1 MHRRKIRIARQMKVK
16 NRKLCRAVYV
26 LDVLRRPIATD
37 EWEHLYMHEPQ
48 GFSATATRCFSLNR
62 QSNTE
67 YNGNRWRFIS
77 LALILETSRS
87 RCRRPPSWSGAN
99 QRVRLHER
107 CTSRRP
113 DISINMRVLWLTA
126 GLKSVCT
133 VMMSRTHH
141 HHRIVSGLHG
151 LGHGIWTWTQ
161 DPYLLGL
168 ARIRSRIK

>member
-62 QSNTE
+62 QSNTK
-67 YNGNRWRFIS
+67 YKWKSVTIYIS
-77 LALILETSRS
+77 SVDTRNVPFSLLTWS
-87 RCRRPPSWSGAN
+87 RRPPSWSGAN
-99 QRVRLHER
+99 QHVRLHER

-141 HHRIVSGLHG
+141 HHASCRGCM
-151 LGHGIWTWTQ
+151 
-161 DPYLLGL
+161 
-168 ARIRSRIK
+168 A